1 MKWIIWFTVFGAPE
15 PHALGYFK
23 SSQACWQWARMFQHS
38 ELIWMGRCMTVE
50 EFEREFPGVAIEGVE
65 T

>member
-1 MKWIIWFTVFGAPE
+1 MRWIIFLTVFGAPE

-23 SSQACWQWARMFQHS
+23 SSDACWQWARMYQHTR
-38 ELIWMGRCMTVE
+38 LLWAGRCMTVE
-50 EFEREFPGVAIEGVE
+50 EFEKEHPDRVIEDLE